1 MGYALELWSFQ
12 RSVYGNF
19 TKVGF
24 YFINF
29 EANFVGLY
37 FGMKSVLK
45 IGIVCYP
52 TFGGS
57 GVVATELGKALAQLG
72 HEIHFITY
80 SQPVRLDAAKRNIRY
95 HEVNV
100 SDYPLFIYPPYELVL
115 ASKMAHVVKY
125 EGLDLLHVHYAIPH
139 ASAAIT
145 AKQVLAEEGIHIPVI
160 TTLHGTDITL
170 LGKDASF
177 EPVISF
183 AINKSDAVT
192 AVSQSLK
199 NDTYK
204 LFGVNREI
212 DVIPN
217 FLNLDELPIGNSNEL
232 RNEFVAPHEKAVIHI
247 SNFRPVKRVGDVVD
261 VFAKLQREVD
271 AKLIMIGD
279 GPDRNMAEQKCR
291 ELGICDNVFFVGNV
305 RNPLEYLA
313 FGDLFILPS
322 ESESFGL
329 SALEAMACGV
339 PVISTNTGGLPEV
352 NRHGVTGMMS
362 NVGDVEDLARNAI
375 FILSDDKRLQKFR
388 ANALQR
394 ATDFSIEKILPQY
407 IELYKSVLIPA

>member
-1 MGYALELWSFQ
+1 MNRTAPRTVYIPLSTMQ
-12 RSVYGNF
+12 R
-19 TKVGF
+19 
-24 YFINF
+24 
-29 EANFVGLY
+29 
-37 FGMKSVLK
+37 MLK

-52 TFGGS
+52 TYGGS
-57 GVVATELGKALAQLG
+57 GVVATELGKALADKG

-80 SQPVRLDAAKRNIRY
+80 SQPVRLGAAHKRIRY

-100 SDYPLFIYPPYELVL
+100 SEYPLFYYPPYESVL
-115 ASKMAHVVKY
+115 ASKMVDVVKY
-125 EGLDLLHVHYAIPH
+125 EKLDLMHVHYAIPH

-145 AKQVLAEEGIHIPVI
+145 AKMVLAEEGIKLPVI

-204 LFGVNREI
+204 LFGINQEI
-212 DVIPN
+212 EVIPN
-217 FLNLDELPIGNSNEL
+217 FLNAEHEAIESSPDLRREYALDNE
-232 RNEFVAPHEKAVIHI
+232 RIIIHM
-247 SNFRPVKRVGDVVD
+247 SNFRPVKRILDIIE
-261 VFAKLQREVD
+261 VFARVQPAV
-271 AKLIMIGD
+271 ASKLILLGD
-279 GPDRNMAEQKCR
+279 GPERSRAEQKCR
-291 ELGICDNVFFVGNV
+291 ELNIAEHVTFVGNLKQ
-305 RNPLEYLA
+305 PQELLSI
-313 FGDLFILPS
+313 GDLFILPS

-329 SALEAMACGV
+329 AALEAMASGL

-362 NVGDVEDLARNAI
+362 DVGDIEDMVKNCIYLLEDASRLSKFKSQAI
-375 FILSDDKRLQKFR
+375 RR
-388 ANALQR
+388 AQ
-394 ATDFSIEKILPQY
+394 DFSIDKILP
-407 IELYKSVLIPA
+407 LYEQLYQKVITQS

>member
-1 MGYALELWSFQ
+1 MQ
-12 RSVYGNF
+12 R
-19 TKVGF
+19 
-24 YFINF
+24 
-29 EANFVGLY
+29 
-37 FGMKSVLK
+37 MLK

-52 TFGGS
+52 TYGGS
-57 GVVATELGKALAQLG
+57 GVVATELGKALADQG

-80 SQPVRLDAAKRNIRY
+80 SQPVRLGAAHKRIRY

-100 SDYPLFIYPPYELVL
+100 SDYPLFYYPPYESVL
-115 ASKMAHVVKY
+115 ASKMVDVVKY
-125 EGLDLLHVHYAIPH
+125 EQLDLMHVHYAIPH

-145 AKQVLAEEGIHIPVI
+145 AKMVLAEEGIKLPVI

-204 LFGVNREI
+204 LFGINQEI
-212 DVIPN
+212 EVIPN
-217 FLNLDELPIGNSNEL
+217 FLNAEHEAVETSPEL
-232 RNEFVAPHEKAVIHI
+232 RREYADTNERIIIHM
-247 SNFRPVKRVGDVVD
+247 SNFRPVKRILDIIE
-261 VFAKLQREVD
+261 VFARVQPVV
-271 AKLIMIGD
+271 ASKLILLGD
-279 GPDRNMAEQKCR
+279 GPERSRAEQKCR
-291 ELGICDNVFFVGNV
+291 ELNISEHVTFVGNLKH
-305 RNPLEYLA
+305 PQELLSI
-313 FGDLFILPS
+313 GDLFILPS

-329 SALEAMACGV
+329 AALEAMASGL

-362 NVGDVEDLARNAI
+362 DVGDIDDMVKNCIYLLEDTQRLAKFKGQA
-375 FILSDDKRLQKFR
+375 KRR
-388 ANALQR
+388 AH
-394 ATDFSIEKILPQY
+394 DFSIDKILP
-407 IELYKSVLIPA
+407 LYEQLYQQVITHA

>member
-1 MGYALELWSFQ
+1 M
-12 RSVYGNF
+12 
-19 TKVGF
+19 
-24 YFINF
+24 
-29 EANFVGLY
+29 
-37 FGMKSVLK
+37 LK

-52 TFGGS
+52 TYGGS
-57 GVVATELGKALAQLG
+57 GVVATELGKALADQG

-80 SQPVRLDAAKRNIRY
+80 SQPVRLGAAHKRIRY

-100 SDYPLFIYPPYELVL
+100 SDYPLFYYPPYESVL
-115 ASKMAHVVKY
+115 ASKMVDVVKY
-125 EGLDLLHVHYAIPH
+125 ENLDLMHVHYAIPH

-145 AKQVLAEEGIHIPVI
+145 AKMVLAEEGIKLPVI

-204 LFGVNREI
+204 LFGINQEI
-212 DVIPN
+212 EVIPN
-217 FLNLDELPIGNSNEL
+217 FLNAEHEAIEISPEL
-232 RNEFVAPHEKAVIHI
+232 RREYANDRERIIIHM
-247 SNFRPVKRVGDVVD
+247 SNFRPVKRILDIIE
-261 VFAKLQREVD
+261 VFARVQPVV
-271 AKLIMIGD
+271 ASKLILLGD
-279 GPDRNMAEQKCR
+279 GPERSRAEQKCR
-291 ELGICDNVFFVGNV
+291 ELNISEHVTFVGNLKH
-305 RNPLEYLA
+305 PQELLSI
-313 FGDLFILPS
+313 GDLFILPS

-329 SALEAMACGV
+329 AALEAMASGL

-362 NVGDVEDLARNAI
+362 DVGDIDDMVKNCIYLLEDNQRLAKFKSQAKRRAQDFAI
-375 FILSDDKRLQKFR
+375 D
-388 ANALQR
+388 
-394 ATDFSIEKILPQY
+394 KILP
-407 IELYKSVLIPA
+407 LYEKLYQSVIDK